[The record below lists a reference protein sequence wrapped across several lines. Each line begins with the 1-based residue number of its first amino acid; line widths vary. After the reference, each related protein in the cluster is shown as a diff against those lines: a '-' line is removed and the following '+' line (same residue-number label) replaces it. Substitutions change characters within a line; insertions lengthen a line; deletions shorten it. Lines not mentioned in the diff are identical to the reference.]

1 MAASFLTRA
10 RFSIIDWLLAQDPA
24 FSRLRMGGRVTLTM
38 LLSIGLLIAF
48 HALVTA
54 LPPISYGLAIILSI
68 EGGVAVR
75 DRKPRDQ
82 LITRLLGCLASL
94 CAVGVAAILEDNRYV
109 SDVVF
114 LGVILLATLARV
126 YGPRGFAIGMFAFT
140 SYFIG
145 AYLRPGLAD
154 LPLAAMGPIVAVV
167 IGHLVRTWLIT
178 DDRRRDLLQ
187 SLIGIQGRV
196 NTILVKLAV
205 ISAAREW
212 SPADRRE
219 LQHLEERLKDVAMT
233 AEGFLPR
240 PADGAIDAGQERI
253 AAMATAIFD
262 VHLAAEG
269 AVVIGLE
276 SLPPFPLVHA
286 VLEQDSET
294 VEGFERLHTGDTPAD
309 ESVRALTW
317 LHKARLTLSTMIEE
331 GRRDQFRSLQQE
343 MENAPAAAPIDFS
356 LKNPVVRAAL
366 QITIASAIAMVCG
379 LMLSRDRWFWA
390 VLTAFLVF
398 TNAKSRGDAA
408 LRALQRSIGTLLG
421 IGMGLALATLLGG
434 HMLWLT
440 VFATLG
446 VFFAFYSLQVSYAVM
461 TFFVSITLC
470 LVYGLIG
477 TLTTDILILR
487 VEETLIGAAAGT
499 IVSFLVFPASTRSTL
514 DAALD
519 RWYSALRAV
528 LVAARDGQG
537 GFRMVELSSQLDAAY
552 REVTTAARPFGTSW
566 SVVTKPGKIRQT
578 LAIFLAS
585 TYWARTFARSHAI
598 AGESSAEMAAAV
610 ETALVKLDAAKA
622 RRSECFFAATQERPQ
637 HSRHLPVF
645 RDGARLGADM
655 VATMLDRLYPKA

>member
-1 MAASFLTRA
+1 MAARFLTRA

-24 FSRLRMGGRVTLTM
+24 FSRLRMGARVTLTM
-38 LLSIGLLIAF
+38 LVSVGLLIAF
-48 HALVTA
+48 HVLVTA
-54 LPPISYGLAIILSI
+54 LPPIAFGLAIILSI

-82 LITRLLGCLASL
+82 MITRLLGCLASL
-94 CAVGVAAILEDNRYV
+94 AAVGVAALLEDNRYV

-145 AYLRPGLAD
+145 AYLRPSITD
-154 LPLAAMGPIVAVV
+154 LPLAALGPIVAVA
-167 IGHLVRTWLIT
+167 IGHAVRTFLIT
-178 DDRRRDLLQ
+178 DDRKRDLLQ

-196 NTILVKLAV
+196 NAILIKLAV
-205 ISAAREW
+205 LSAAREW

-240 PADGAIDAGQERI
+240 PTDGAIDAAQEKVT
-253 AAMATAIFD
+253 AMATAIFD

-269 AVVIGLE
+269 AIVIGLE

-294 VEGFERLHTGDTPAD
+294 VEGFATLHTGDTPAD

-317 LHKARLTLSTMIEE
+317 LHTSRLALSAMIEE
-331 GRRDQFRSLQQE
+331 GRRDQFRSLQEE
-343 MENAPAAAPIDFS
+343 MDKAPTAAPIDFS

-366 QITIASAIAMVCG
+366 QITIASAIAMVGG

-408 LRALQRSIGTLLG
+408 LRAVQRSIGTLLG
-421 IGMGLALATLLGG
+421 IAMGLVLATLLGG
-434 HMLWLT
+434 HALWLT

-477 TLTTDILILR
+477 TLTTEILILR
-487 VEETLIGAAAGT
+487 VEETLIGAVAGT
-499 IVSFLVFPASTRSTL
+499 LVSFLVFPASTRSTL
-514 DAALD
+514 DTALD
-519 RWYSALRAV
+519 RWYKALRAL

-537 GFRMVELSSQLDAAY
+537 GFRMVELSSDLDAAY
-552 REVTTAARPFGTSW
+552 REVTTAARPLGTSW
-566 SVVTKPGKIRQT
+566 SIVTKPGKIRQT

-585 TYWARTFARSHAI
+585 TYWARTFARSHVVPV
-598 AGESSAEMAAAV
+598 ESSDEMRTAIDAAI
-610 ETALVKLDAAKA
+610 TRLDAASV
-622 RRSECFFAATQERPQ
+622 RRSECFFAEMQERPQ
-637 HSRHLPVF
+637 PSRHLPVF
-645 RDGARLGADM
+645 KDGARLGVDM
-655 VATMLDRLYPKA
+655 VAAMLDRLYPKA